1 MLMDRAIIIVT
12 AGRWQVPAIKMAME
26 LGYRSIAI
34 DSNPDA
40 PGLKVADYSI
50 IAELDDIKEIID
62 SIDCLEIV
70 VAGVLSYCSE
80 VGVLTASIIREH
92 YKLEFPNPEQVFIFL
107 DKSLQRKKL
116 DEQGFTNPKWQ
127 VIDNVGDIEF
137 NGKNFEFPLVV
148 KPLDSSGSRGVSIA
162 NSLDEL
168 EEKINK
174 AGVFSKNKKIIIE
187 EFIDGTEFTV
197 EVKAKKGKI
206 DVLLVTK
213 KFKISSNVKT
223 VAAELW
229 SVNPNDDIFLRLSK
243 LAKNA
248 FHAFGLQSGIGHL
261 EAIVSP
267 NGEIYIVEAAIRG
280 GGFNLANKMVMFSTG
295 FDLCKWSIENETHS
309 GYDAEVLFY
318 KPAVLFFQ
326 PTTTGIIQ
334 KISGIA
340 EANVIEGVN
349 VEQLIAEGTKVDDA
363 KTDADRIYC
372 AIVVSDSSENLQIK
386 KEKVQNMIKVEIL

>member
-1 MLMDRAIIIVT
+1 MDRAIIFVT
-12 AGRWQVPAIKMAME
+12 AGRWQVPAIKMAMK
-26 LGYRSIAI
+26 LGFCSIAI

-40 PGLKVADYSI
+40 PGLKVADHSI
-50 IAELDDIKEIID
+50 IAELHNIKEIIE
-62 SIDCLEIV
+62 SIDSLEIV

-80 VGVLTASIIREH
+80 VGVLTAAKIRE
-92 YKLEFPNPEQVFIFL
+92 YYRLEFPNPEQVLIFL

-116 DEQGFTNPKWQ
+116 DEEGFTNPKWQ
-127 VIDNVGDIEF
+127 VIDNVGDIDF
-137 NGKNFEFPLVV
+137 KGKNFNFPLVV
-148 KPLDSSGSRGVSIA
+148 KPPDSSGSRGVSVV

-174 AGVFSKNKKIIIE
+174 AAVFSNNKKIIIE
-187 EFIDGTEFTV
+187 EFINGTEFTV
-197 EVKAKKGKI
+197 EVKAKNSKI

-213 KFKISSNVKT
+213 KFKISNNVKT

-229 SVNPNDDIFLRLSK
+229 SINPNDEIYFRLSS
-243 LAKNA
+243 LAKKV
-248 FHAFGLQSGIGHL
+248 FHAFGLQAGIGHL
-261 EAIVSP
+261 EALVTE

-295 FDLCKWSIENETHS
+295 FNLCKWSIENETNS
-309 GYDAEVLFY
+309 GYDAEVNFY

-326 PTTTGIIQ
+326 PTTTGIVQ
-334 KISGIA
+334 KISGID
-340 EANVIEGVN
+340 EANVIEGVS
-349 VEQLIAEGTKVDDA
+349 VEQLITEGTKVDDA

-386 KEKVQNMIKVEIL
+386 KEKVQNMIKVEML